1 MTTLFCDLETVS
13 PTPISCGS
21 HKYAEGDGAR
31 ILLWGYAV
39 NDAPA
44 KVWQAGLEP
53 MPEDLKAAIE
63 AVKTEPDARHVWHN
77 GINFDTVFIEHVMP
91 ECALPLSK
99 IDDTML
105 IAYQHGL
112 PGSLGDLCN
121 IYKLGEDK
129 AKDRDGARLIR
140 LFCVPRPDNG
150 GKPFTKKD
158 HPEDWAKFVNY
169 CRLDVEAE
177 RELYKRL
184 PKFNTGIDRELMLLD
199 ARINRRGM
207 TMDVALA
214 EAAVAATERE
224 QAGRKARTLELTNG
238 ELDSA
243 TRTQATINYIN
254 KTWGVELANMRKGE
268 LERLC
273 GNDSLPEPM
282 RELLRIRLGSAR
294 ASTKKFQALL
304 NAVGSDGRLRG
315 CLQFRGAS
323 RTGRFSGR
331 LFQPQNLPRPTMSD
345 AAIET
350 AIGDLKAG
358 CADLLYTDVGA
369 VAANCLRG
377 AIIVP
382 EGMRMAVADYSNIEG
397 RVLAWLADEKW
408 KLNAFREY
416 DTLVAKDGSRI
427 LPEERYARRHEIKLN
442 EKGEPIH
449 VGHDLYKLT
458 YSKAFNVDVETV
470 TKAQRQMGKVLE
482 LAMGYGGGVGAFVTF
497 ATGYGIDLKGMAEA
511 VLPTI
516 PGDIHEQAEK
526 GYEWAAQKGKL
537 PSGMSRAVWV
547 ACDSVKRLWRGANPN
562 IVGLWSD
569 FDDAI
574 AMAFESGR
582 GQWVARARLRV
593 WVSKGWLLM
602 RLPSGRYLCYPGARF
617 GEEGCTFSYM
627 GVHQISR
634 KWLRIKTYAGKCTEN
649 ATQAI
654 ACDVLTNALF
664 SVEQAGFAPVL
675 TVHDEVLTEAPDDE
689 AHDAFALEHAME
701 TRPAWAQDLPLTAAG
716 FTSYRYHK

>member
-1 MTTLFCDLETVS
+1 
-13 PTPISCGS
+13 
-21 HKYAEGDGAR
+21 
-31 ILLWGYAV
+31 
-39 NDAPA
+39 
-44 KVWQAGLEP
+44 
-53 MPEDLKAAIE
+53 
-63 AVKTEPDARHVWHN
+63 
-77 GINFDTVFIEHVMP
+77 
-91 ECALPLSK
+91 
-99 IDDTML
+99 
-105 IAYQHGL
+105 
-112 PGSLGDLCN
+112 
-121 IYKLGEDK
+121 
-129 AKDRDGARLIR
+129 
-140 LFCVPRPDNG
+140 
-150 GKPFTKKD
+150 
-158 HPEDWAKFVNY
+158 
-169 CRLDVEAE
+169 
-177 RELYKRL
+177 
-184 PKFNTGIDRELMLLD
+184 
-199 ARINRRGM
+199 
-207 TMDVALA
+207 
-214 EAAVAATERE
+214 
-224 QAGRKARTLELTNG
+224 
-238 ELDSA
+238 
-243 TRTQATINYIN
+243 
-254 KTWGVELANMRKGE
+254 
-268 LERLC
+268 
-273 GNDSLPEPM
+273 
-282 RELLRIRLGSAR
+282 
-294 ASTKKFQALL
+294 
-304 NAVGSDGRLRG
+304 
-315 CLQFRGAS
+315 
-323 RTGRFSGR
+323 
-331 LFQPQNLPRPTMSD
+331 MSD